1 VVQRPGLIGLVV
13 VVVLVVVVLLVLLL
27 LVLLLLLLLL
37 LAVVVLLLLVL
48 VGGSGGRVGERLV
61 CRRRG
66 WLRRQLV
73 SRSLQKPVRGVPTR
87 LARLLR
93 PDVRIG

>member
-1 VVQRPGLIGLVV
+1 MVQRPGLIGLVV
-13 VVVLVVVVLLVLLL
+13 VVLV

-37 LAVVVLLLLVL
+37 LAVVLVLLLLVL

-93 PDVRIG
+93 PDVRSG